1 LAGVSAGTVSRVV
14 NGRDGVGSNTR
25 ERVLTLIDEKG
36 YRASFFAQNLAGQ
49 RAQAIGVVFPLL
61 ASELVIHPVFPE
73 LLGAVG
79 DAASEAGYSLSLVT
93 APERDRNDHVLEEVS
108 RGRLDGVLLPDVRAG
123 DDLLDQL
130 AEREFPTVVVGH
142 RAEQVAWVDCDHDQA
157 SFELTTL
164 LIETGHDQI
173 AFLNGPPEL
182 MACQLRHAGYRRAL
196 ETAGLPMRTE
206 LEREGTFSAK
216 HGFDA
221 LSELLEQTNRDRPT
235 AVVAASDLIAAGAYQ
250 AARAQ
255 RLRVPEDVAI
265 TGFDDQPVAAHLQPP
280 LTTVRM
286 PLAEMGRFATEVLLR
301 LIDGEDVRPR
311 SLVLPTEIVLRE
323 SSGTGARW
331 IF

>member
-1 LAGVSAGTVSRVV
+1 V
-14 NGRDGVGSNTR
+14 NGRDGVGAATR
-25 ERVLTLIDEKG
+25 ARVLSLIDEQG
-36 YRASFFAQNLAGQ
+36 YRASFFAQNLAAQ

-79 DAASEAGYSLSLVT
+79 DAAGDAGYSLSLVT
-93 APERDRNDHVLEEVS
+93 APERDRNDQVLDEVS

-123 DDLLDQL
+123 DDLIDQL

-142 RAEQVAWVDCDHDQA
+142 RADQVAWVDCDHDQA
-157 SFELTTL
+157 AFELATL
-164 LIETGHDQI
+164 LIETGHERI
-173 AFLNGPPEL
+173 AFLNGPSEL
-182 MACQLRHAGYRRAL
+182 MACELRRIGYRRAL
-196 ETAGLPMRTE
+196 EAAGLPWRAE

-216 HGFDA
+216 HGFEA
-221 LSELLEQTNRDRPT
+221 LVDLLAQPKRGRPT

-250 AARAQ
+250 AARSQ
-255 RLRVPEDVAI
+255 RLRVPEDLAI

-280 LTTVRM
+280 LTSVRM
-286 PLAEMGRFATEVLLR
+286 PIAEMGRFATYVLLR
-301 LIDGEDVRPR
+301 LIEGEDVRPR

-323 SSGTGARW
+323 SSGSGARW

>member
-1 LAGVSAGTVSRVV
+1 V
-14 NGRDGVGSNTR
+14 
-25 ERVLTLIDEKG
+25 IDEQG
-36 YRASFFAQNLAGQ
+36 YRASFFAQNLAAQ
-49 RAQAIGVVFPLL
+49 RAHAIGVVFPLL
-61 ASELVIHPVFPE
+61 ASELVIHPIFPE

-79 DAASEAGYSLSLVT
+79 DAAGDAGYSLSLVT
-93 APERDRNDHVLEEVS
+93 APERDRYDQVLEEVS

-142 RAEQVAWVDCDHDQA
+142 RADQVAWVDCDHDQA

-164 LIETGHDQI
+164 LIESGHERI

-182 MACQLRHAGYRRAL
+182 MACELRRAGYRRAL
-196 ETAGLPMRTE
+196 EEAGLPLRTE
-206 LEREGTFSAK
+206 LERDGTFSAK
-216 HGFDA
+216 HGFEA
-221 LSELLEQTNRDRPT
+221 LADLLGHSKRDCCPT

-250 AARAQ
+250 AARSQ

-265 TGFDDQPVAAHLQPP
+265 TGFDDQSVAAHLQPP

-286 PLAEMGRFATEVLLR
+286 PIAEMGRFATDVLLR
-301 LIDGEDVRPR
+301 LIEGEDVSPR

-323 SSGTGARW
+323 SSGSGGRW